1 MTALYEITGELKTTL
16 QILESMDLDEQTIKD
31 TLEGV
36 ELEFDEKVISIAK
49 FIKNLEST
57 AEAIKQAETEM
68 SKRRKSLE
76 NKVMKMKDYV
86 LTNMQTV
93 EKTKVQSPF
102 FDVSIRKNPASVLV
116 EDIDL
121 IPAKYF
127 VMPEVEPQLD
137 KKAIKDAIESGEAV
151 KGASIHNTIS
161 LQIK

>member
-1 MTALYEITGELKTTL
+1 MTALYEITGELKNTL
-16 QILESMDLDEQTIKD
+16 QTLESLDLDEQTIKD
-31 TLEGV
+31 TLEGI
-36 ELEFDEKVISIAK
+36 ELEFDDKVVSIAK

-76 NKVMKMKDYV
+76 NKAMKIKDYV
-86 LTNMQTV
+86 VNNMQTIG
-93 EKTKVQSPF
+93 KTKIQSPF
-102 FDVSIRKNPASVLV
+102 FDVTIRKNPASVVV
-116 EDIDL
+116 EDIDQ

-137 KKAIKDAIESGEAV
+137 KKAVKAAIESGEVV
-151 KGASIHNTIS
+151 KGAFIQNTTS